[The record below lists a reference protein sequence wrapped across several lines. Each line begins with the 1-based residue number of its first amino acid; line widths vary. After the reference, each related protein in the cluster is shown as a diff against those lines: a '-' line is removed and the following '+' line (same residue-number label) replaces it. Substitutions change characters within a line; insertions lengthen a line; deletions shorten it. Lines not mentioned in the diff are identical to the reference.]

1 MLKRKMS
8 PVLKWAG
15 GKTQLLEHIADNM
28 PAEYNNYYEPFIG
41 SAAVLFGISPAQ
53 AFINDVNEQLVNLYT
68 QLKIASESVIAKVNE
83 MDATPCTKD
92 LYYSIREQYN
102 TKISSRDFDAE
113 CAALMIWI
121 NKHCFNGL
129 YRVNS
134 KGLFNVPYNNKKSGK
149 SIDEHN
155 IRAISEYLQKADIT
169 ITCLD
174 FEKACDG
181 VASGDFVYF
190 DSPYVPESIT
200 ASFTDYTMD
209 GFNLADHER
218 LAALFKRLD
227 GIGAKVM
234 LSNNDVPLV
243 RSMYEGYNIQSLDVK
258 RMINRNAN
266 KRTGMEVLITNY

>member
-1 MLKRKMS
+1 MLDRKMA

-15 GKTQLLEHIADNM
+15 GKTQLLNRITENM
-28 PAEYNNYYEPFIG
+28 PTEYNHYYEPFVG
-41 SAAVLFGISPAQ
+41 GAAVLFGISPLQ
-53 AFINDVNEQLVNLYT
+53 AYVNDVNEQLVNLYT
-68 QLKIASESVIAKVNE
+68 QLKNSVEKVIEMINE
-83 MDATPCTKD
+83 MDALPCNKE
-92 LYYSIREQYN
+92 LYYAIREQYN
-102 TKISSRDFDAE
+102 DKIARRDFDAE

-134 KGLFNVPYNNKKSGK
+134 KGLFNVPYNNKVNGK
-149 SIDEHN
+149 SIDENN
-155 IRAISEYLQKADIT
+155 IRVISNYLKKADIT

-181 VASGDFVYF
+181 VEKGDFVYF

-209 GFNLADHER
+209 GFNLADHKR
-218 LAALFKRLD
+218 LASLFKRLD

-234 LSNNDVPLV
+234 LSNNDVPFV
-243 RSMYEGYNIQSLDVK
+243 RELYSGYHIQALDVK

-266 KRTGMEVLITNY
+266 KRTGKEVLITNY